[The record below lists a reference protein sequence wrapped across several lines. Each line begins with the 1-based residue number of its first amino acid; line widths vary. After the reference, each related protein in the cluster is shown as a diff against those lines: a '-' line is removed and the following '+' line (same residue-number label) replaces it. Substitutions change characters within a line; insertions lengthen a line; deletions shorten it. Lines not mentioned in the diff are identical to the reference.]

1 VAEDLFTTKTR
12 RHQVFSSQLDK
23 IKFKMTSISAYFQT
37 LRQQQQCAL
46 IPFITAGDPNL
57 ETTAEALRI
66 LDRNGADFIELG
78 VPYSDPLADG
88 PIIQAA
94 ATRAL
99 QRGTKLEQVLQML
112 QTVSPSLKAPIILF
126 TYYNPILHRGIKTF
140 LTEIAA
146 VGVRGLVVPDLP
158 LEEAEQLIQTAASF
172 KIEVILLV
180 APTSSQDRI
189 IAIARQSQGF
199 IYLVSVT
206 GVTGVRSQIQ
216 DRVKHL
222 ITDLRSVTDKPIG
235 VGFGIS
241 GPEQAH
247 QIQEW
252 GADAVIVGSAFVKRL
267 AQDSPTEG
275 LQAIEQLC
283 RELKT
288 AITPA
293 SLQQVGSAK

>member
-1 VAEDLFTTKTR
+1 
-12 RHQVFSSQLDK
+12 
-23 IKFKMTSISAYFQT
+23 MNSISADFQT
-37 LRQQQQCAL
+37 LRDRQQCAL

-88 PIIQAA
+88 PVIQAA

-99 QRGTKLEQVLQML
+99 QNGTKLEQVLEML
-112 QTVSPSLKAPIILF
+112 QTVIPSLKAPIILF

-140 LTEIAA
+140 LGEIAVA
-146 VGVRGLVVPDLP
+146 GVRGLVVPDLP
-158 LEEAEQLIQTAASF
+158 LEEAEELIQTAGF
-172 KIEVILLV
+172 FGIEVILLV

-189 IAIARQSQGF
+189 AAIANQSQGF

-206 GVTGVRSQIQ
+206 GVTGVRSQLQ
-216 DRVKHL
+216 NRVENL
-222 ITDLRSVTDKPIG
+222 ITNLRNVTDKPIG

-241 GPEQAH
+241 TPEQAH
-247 QIQEW
+247 QVREW

-267 AQDSPTEG
+267 AENPPIQG
-275 LQAIEQLC
+275 LQAIAQLSQ
-283 RELKT
+283 ELK
-288 AITPA
+288 AVITPIRNDA
-293 SLQQVGSAK
+293 PTSLTLR